1 VNAHPS
7 RRPPLLWPGL
17 VLAALLAP
25 LLGCPLPQPLA
36 EVAPGQPITPPR
48 IVVEDVRRQI
58 VVTPI
63 DTLLRVP
70 VGCSAHPAY
79 ALQASLIDP
88 NTTELVV
95 ARWFVNYDPAS
106 PPDYSIRHED
116 QISGPPTSADDLTLR
131 QTPPY
136 SFDPYLWPPQ
146 AGTGDGTGDSVG
158 ALHVVDLVVS
168 NGFDASQDQTTLA
181 RPNRT
186 PALDYEVQLYR
197 WVFLGVPQS
206 ATAVCP

>member
-1 VNAHPS
+1 VNARPR
-7 RRPPLLWPGL
+7 RRPVPWPMLG
-17 VLAALLAP
+17 LLA
-25 LLGCPLPQPLA
+25 LQVGCPLPQPLA

-48 IVVEDVRRQI
+48 IVVEDVRRQLI
-58 VVTPI
+58 VTPI

-70 VGCSAHPAY
+70 VGCAVDPTFD
-79 ALQASLIDP
+79 LKASLIDP

-106 PPDYSIRHED
+106 PADAFYRQEN
-116 QISGPPTSADDLTLR
+116 QIAAPPASASDLTLR
-131 QTPPY
+131 ETPV
-136 SFDPYLWPPQ
+136 FTFVPYLWPPE
-146 AGTGDGTGDSVG
+146 AGTGDGTGDSPG

-168 NGFDASQDQTTLA
+168 NGFDANPDQSSLA